1 MLPVLALALALAAD
15 PFPYEKDEAELSEEI
30 RTAELRAHVYR
41 LASPEFAGRRGA
53 GAARAAKHIATAFD
67 RLKLKP
73 AFGDTYYQ
81 PIPWLLADGKNN
93 DGSFMGK
100 NVAAMLP
107 GCDPKL
113 KDEWILVSAHFDHLG
128 VNGKNGN
135 TALYAGA
142 DDDASGCAM
151 LLEVAERFALQ
162 AAKPRRTI
170 VFIAFD
176 HEETGLHGST
186 HFAAHSPLSMGRLK
200 AVLTADMIG
209 RSMANVMDEYV
220 FALGSETSKELRE
233 LIEETP
239 AEKGLTVG
247 RVGADMIGTRSDYG
261 PFRDRKVPFL
271 FFSTGQ
277 HPDYHTTR
285 DTPDRIDYEK
295 LRRISNWVFDLTTK
309 LADAEK
315 PPVWEKDGL
324 PPDLEEVRTIHTLLS
339 RMLEKPEVFALTE
352 KQRTL
357 VKSTCDKLDVIRKR
371 GTYTTTERTTL
382 LWTARLLMAT
392 LF

>member
-1 MLPVLALALALAAD
+1 MLPVLALSLALAAD
-15 PFPYEKDEAELSEEI
+15 PFPYEKEEAELSEEI

-53 GAARAAKHIATAFD
+53 GAARAAKHIATAFHK
-67 RLKLKP
+67 LKLKP
-73 AFGDTYYQ
+73 AFGDIYYQ

-128 VNGKNGN
+128 VSGKNGN

-170 VFIAFD
+170 VFVAFD
-176 HEETGLHGST
+176 QEETGLHGST
-186 HFAAHSPLSMGRLK
+186 HFAAHAPLSMGQLK

-209 RSMANVMDEYV
+209 RSMADVMDEYV
-220 FALGSETSKELRE
+220 FAGSESSKELRKLVE
-233 LIEETP
+233 RRRPKRTDGGP
-239 AEKGLTVG
+239 G
-247 RVGADMIGTRSDYG
+247 RADMIGTRDYG

-277 HPDYHTTR
+277 HPDYHTPR

-309 LADAEK
+309 LADVER

-324 PPDLEEVRTIHTLLS
+324 APDLEEVRTIHTLLS
-339 RMLEKPEVFALTE
+339 RMLEKPDVFALTE

>member
-1 MLPVLALALALAAD
+1 MLVLAFGLGAE
-15 PFPYEKDEAELSEEI
+15 PFPYEKEEAELSEEI
-30 RTAELRAHVYR
+30 RTAELKAHVYR

-73 AFGDTYYQ
+73 AFGETFYQ
-81 PIPWLLADGKNN
+81 PIPWLLADGKNK
-93 DGSFMGK
+93 DASFMGK

-107 GCDPKL
+107 GTDAKL
-113 KDEWILVSAHFDHLG
+113 KDEWVVVSAHFDHLG
-128 VNGKNGN
+128 TNGKNGH
-135 TALYAGA
+135 TTIYAGA

-162 AAKPRRTI
+162 TAKPRRTI

-176 HEETGLHGST
+176 QEETGLHGSA
-186 HFAAHSPLSMGRLK
+186 HFATHSPLPMNKLK

-220 FALGSETSKELRE
+220 FALGSESSKELRR
-233 LIEETP
+233 LIEETQP
-239 AEKGLTVG
+239 EKGLTVG

-277 HPDYHTTR
+277 HPDYHTPR

-309 LADAEK
+309 LADTDH

-324 PPDLEEVRTIHTLLS
+324 PPDLGEIQTIHTLLS
-339 RMLEKPEVFALTE
+339 RVLETTDVFVLTD
-352 KQRTL
+352 KQKTL
-357 VKSTCDKLDVIRKR
+357 VQSTCDKLDAIRKR

-382 LWTARLLMAT
+382 LWTARLLMASV
-392 LF
+392 F